1 MGLRPGPDT
10 IIGGTMSKDAKDL
23 KQLFLQKKPCSILLA
38 ASRLDKPYV
47 STLMKEA
54 DTTFAHTT
62 NLLSDMEA
70 YGLIEFVS
78 EGRVKYVKLTRFGKE
93 LVRSLRSVDGLLDG
107 KHLFIKI
114 SNLEKSMDR
123 LDENIKSGITD
134 EKSINARK
142 KRLDAIG
149 EKAAAIEAESAKY
162 NNEALRSMIARQKER
177 LGYMHIKMQKH
188 ETTPQDTLKP
198 WLDT

>member
-1 MGLRPGPDT
+1 MP
-10 IIGGTMSKDAKDL
+10 KDAKDL

-62 NLLSDMEA
+62 NILSDMEE

-78 EGRVKYVKLTRFGKE
+78 EGRVKYVKLTGMGKE

-107 KHLFIKI
+107 KHLFKKI
-114 SNLEKSMDR
+114 ANLEKSMDR
-123 LDENIKSGITD
+123 LDEHLKSGIAD
-134 EKSINARK
+134 EKSISARK
-142 KRLDAIG
+142 KRLDIIS
-149 EKAAAIEAESAKY
+149 EKAAAIEAESGRY
-162 NNEALRSMIARQKER
+162 NSDALRSLVARQKER
-177 LGYMHIKMQKH
+177 LDYMIIKMQKH
-188 ETTPQDTLKP
+188 ETAPQDTLKP